1 MDWVIANLYW
11 IVPSALSIIGFI
23 AGYAIKGLKE
33 AKANRKK
40 EIEMLKADIDRLKT
54 ELKEYKSLE
63 KF

>member
-33 AKANRKK
+33 AKAEQKK
-40 EIEMLKADIDRLKT
+40 GN
-54 ELKEYKSLE
+54 
-63 KF
+63 